1 MGSDQKRV
9 FLAVVLSGIVLVVW
23 QSFFAPKPVIAP
35 KVEQYK
41 NSVANQNKSGPKF
54 QELEA
59 HGTTSNNEIEEKKS
73 SVKVQSVTLSKGDY
87 SFSLDNKLV
96 LRNSTNANS
105 IIDFNSIVGKE
116 GPFKIQLLTSKGPKE
131 LLLDWGPNSDKSKL
145 FGKDR
150 AHDISATI
158 ELGDRGRLN
167 IYLTSPNAYRYRFIF
182 QSSKKE
188 LDNQQTRKFL
198 VYSKDVERHQ
208 VGDSENGE
216 GRIKWLGL
224 DFNFHM
230 LTFVFQDK
238 QMSKFYSN
246 ESGYLILDTINP
258 QNNISGGL
266 IFTKKDYD
274 HLLAFGDNLEL
285 SVDFG
290 FFYVLAVPIMRGLQ
304 FFYKYIPNYGVAIIL
319 LTLLIRMIT
328 FPLQY
333 KSFKSMKKMQKVQP
347 ELAKIKEKFKDDPQR
362 MQKETMELFKRA
374 GANPLGGCLPLILQ
388 MPIFFAF
395 YQVLYESVELLGA
408 PFFGWISDLSQKDP
422 YFVLPVL
429 MSLAIFLQQKFQPST
444 TADPT
449 QKKIMMFM
457 PFFFGFIMI
466 NVSSGL
472 VLYIF
477 VSTLFGMIQQYFVYR
492 TTD

>member
-23 QSFFAPKPVIAP
+23 QTFFAPKPVIGP

-41 NSVANQNKSGPKF
+41 NRVVEENKNVQGF

-59 HGTTSNNEIEEKKS
+59 PQATANNENEGEKS
-73 SVKVQSVTLSKGDY
+73 QIKVQNITLNKDGH
-87 SFSLDNKLV
+87 SFSFDNKLA
-96 LRNSTNANS
+96 LKNSTNTNS
-105 IIDFNSIVGKE
+105 IIDFNSIVGNE
-116 GPFKIQLLTSKGPKE
+116 GPFKIQILTNKGPRE
-131 LLLDWGPNSDKSKL
+131 LLFNWAPNSDSSKL
-145 FGKDR
+145 TGEDS
-150 AHDISATI
+150 AHEIKATI
-158 ELGDRGRLN
+158 ELSDRGRLN
-167 IYLTSPNAYRYRFIF
+167 IYLTSPNAYRYRLIF
-182 QSSKKE
+182 KSSKKE
-188 LDNQQTRKFL
+188 LDNQQARKYL
-198 VYSKDVERHQ
+198 VYSKDVDRYY
-208 VGDSENGE
+208 VGDAENGE
-216 GRIKWLGL
+216 GRIKWFGL

-230 LTFVFQDK
+230 LTFIFQNK
-238 QMSKFYSN
+238 QMSKFYTN

-274 HLLAFGDNLEL
+274 HLLSFGDNLEL

-429 MSLAIFLQQKFQPST
+429 MSLSIFLQQKFQPST

-449 QKKIMMFM
+449 QKKIMMLM